1 MRNIAAR
8 CLRRA
13 VPKIPNITLDII
25 RIPDTEIIPSSR
37 TVIHTHAARW
47 LTRRGDPD
55 GIRVLTPIGIR
66 HLHPVR
72 PRITD
77 RAAHCRAAV
86 IPEVSVHLGIP
97 TGQGHVVPWAD
108 ITVIAQV
115 NYEQRVLRNDDRVR
129 RKTTVGI
136 LRYQVISPA

>member
-25 RIPDTEIIPSSR
+25 RIHDTEIIPSSR

-47 LTRRGDPD
+47 LTGRGNPYS
-55 GIRVLTPIGIR
+55 IRVLASVGIR

-72 PRITD
+72 PRITH
-77 RAAHCRAAV
+77 RAIHPSAAV

-97 TGQGHVVPWAD
+97 CGQGHVVPWAD
-108 ITVIAQV
+108 ILVIAEV
-115 NYEQRVLRNDDRVR
+115 NDGQWVLRNYDGVR
-129 RKTTVGI
+129 RKTSIAVLCG
-136 LRYQVISPA
+136 QEISPI